1 MPMLLFMP
9 WCTLDKTYNLGEIE
23 ILPFEREALFAE
35 CDEDVVKDLSKLLGA
50 YKTIQGESVRR
61 LTVVRYKGKSPIDE
75 LDDDQI
81 GVAYDLLT
89 LATFSSL
96 ATREILQPHRCLLQQ
111 RLLYDVR
118 SEVRGYHSC
127 CSDSPSP

>member
-23 ILPFEREALFAE
+23 ILPFEREAPFAE
-35 CDEDVVKDLSKLLGA
+35 CDEDLVKDLNKLLAA

-61 LTVVRYKGKSPIDE
+61 LTVVRYKGKSLIDE

-81 GVAYDLLT
+81 AVAYDLLT

-96 ATREILQPHRCLLQQ
+96 ATREFFNPIGSYCN
-111 RLLYDVR
+111 
-118 SEVRGYHSC
+118 
-127 CSDSPSP
+127 SDSFT